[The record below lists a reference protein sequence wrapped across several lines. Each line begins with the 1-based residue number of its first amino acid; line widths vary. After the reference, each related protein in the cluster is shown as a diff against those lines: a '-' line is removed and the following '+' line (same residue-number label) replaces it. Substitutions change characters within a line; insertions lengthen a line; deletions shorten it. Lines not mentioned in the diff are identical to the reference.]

1 MKDEEI
7 IRIIKIV
14 ADRAWDIAYEGKA
27 PDGICWAIEDL
38 SDDPKT
44 RNELLDEI
52 KRELAL

>member
-1 MKDEEI
+1 MKDAEI